1 MSTPVSALDFGQP
14 MAVVRLGRWSVRIP
28 WRALAVSLVIV
39 LVTVLAGLI
48 ALGMGAFRV
57 SVPDV
62 VRALA
67 GSGPEQIRTLVVDWR
82 LSRVVLAVLIGVAL
96 GVSGAVFQSLTRNPL
111 GSPDVIGFSSGAYTG
126 TLIAIIAIGT
136 SWTAM
141 VTAGLVG
148 GVVTALA
155 IYLLAYRRG
164 VQGFRLIV
172 VGIAV
177 TAMLGSLNTYLL
189 LHTELWRAQMAA
201 VWGAGSFNGLDW
213 AEVRVVTL
221 TLLVVLPLTFGL
233 SRRMD
238 VLEMGDDAAAA
249 LGVRVERIRLLLV
262 ILGVSL
268 VAVTS
273 VVAGPIA
280 FVALAAPH
288 IARRLTHGTG
298 VHLASSAA
306 VGAGIMVVCDLVALH
321 AFAPVILPVGLVTV
335 VGGGAYLAW
344 LIAGQA
350 RKELAWPS
358 QT

>member
-1 MSTPVSALDFGQP
+1 

-201 VWGAGSFNGLDW
+201 VWGAAASTAWTG
-213 AEVRVVTL
+213 
-221 TLLVVLPLTFGL
+221 
-233 SRRMD
+233 RR
-238 VLEMGDDAAAA
+238 
-249 LGVRVERIRLLLV
+249 
-262 ILGVSL
+262 S
-268 VAVTS
+268 
-273 VVAGPIA
+273 
-280 FVALAAPH
+280 
-288 IARRLTHGTG
+288 
-298 VHLASSAA
+298 ASS
-306 VGAGIMVVCDLVALH
+306 
-321 AFAPVILPVGLVTV
+321 
-335 VGGGAYLAW
+335 
-344 LIAGQA
+344 
-350 RKELAWPS
+350 PS
-358 QT
+358 PCSSSCR